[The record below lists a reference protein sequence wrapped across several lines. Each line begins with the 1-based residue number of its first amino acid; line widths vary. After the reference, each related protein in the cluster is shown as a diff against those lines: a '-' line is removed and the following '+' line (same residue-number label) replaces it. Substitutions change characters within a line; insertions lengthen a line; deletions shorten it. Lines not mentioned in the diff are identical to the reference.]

1 VPTANLFNDK
11 KVISHIPKMKF
22 NFTTTR
28 LAGLVSRKLALSF
41 LLVFFLFSC
50 AAPKQA
56 SPKPTLFLIGD
67 STVKNGKGKGDGGL
81 WGWGN
86 FLPDHFDTT
95 RIAVRNHALGGTS
108 SRTFQAL
115 GLWDKVLNQVR
126 PGDYVL
132 MQFGH
137 NDSSP
142 VNDTLRAR
150 GTIPGIGPERE
161 EIDNM
166 ITKKHEVVYTYGWY
180 LRKFI
185 NDTKAKGATPIVL
198 SPVPRNSW
206 NAGRASRNDQD
217 YGLWTRQVAQQE
229 KVWFIPLNKIIAD
242 RYEKEG
248 EGTVRARY
256 FNTQDHT
263 HTIEAGAKVNAQAV
277 VEGIKMNKELPL
289 NKYLTREA
297 RKRSAAIAD

>member
-1 VPTANLFNDK
+1 
-11 KVISHIPKMKF
+11 MKF
-22 NFTTTR
+22 HPHP
-28 LAGLVSRKLALSF
+28 AILVVKKLALPF
-41 LLVFFLFSC
+41 LLVLFLLSC

-56 SPKPTLFLIGD
+56 SRRPTLFLIGD

-86 FLPDHFDTT
+86 FLPSLFDTT
-95 RIAVRNHALGGTS
+95 KLAIRNHALGGTS
-108 SRTFQAL
+108 SRTYLAM
-115 GLWDKVLNQVR
+115 GLWDKVLAQLQ
-126 PGDYVL
+126 PGDYV
-132 MQFGH
+132 MIQFGH

-142 VNDTLRAR
+142 VNDNSRAR
-150 GTIPGIGPERE
+150 GTIRGLGPESE

-185 NDTKAKGATPIVL
+185 NDVRDKGATPVVL

-206 NAGRASRNDQD
+206 KDGKANRNDQD
-217 YGLWTRQVAQQE
+217 YGGWAREVALQE
-229 KVWFIPLNKIIAD
+229 KVFFIPLNKIIAD

-248 EGTVRARY
+248 ETSVRARY

-263 HTIEAGAKVNAQAV
+263 HTIEAGAQVNAEAV
-277 VEGIKMNKELPL
+277 VEGIKMNKALAL
-289 NKYLTREA
+289 NKYLSRAA
-297 RKRSAAIAD
+297 RKR

>member
-1 VPTANLFNDK
+1 
-11 KVISHIPKMKF
+11 MKRTLSL
-22 NFTTTR
+22 FTTV
-28 LAGLVSRKLALSF
+28 LSAKKLALA
-41 LLVFFLFSC
+41 LLLALFFISC

-56 SPKPTLFLIGD
+56 SRKPVLFLIGD

-86 FLPDHFDTT
+86 FLASHFDTS
-95 RIAVRNHALGGTS
+95 RISIRNHALGGTS

-115 GLWDKVLNQVR
+115 GLWDKVLAQLQ
-126 PGDYVL
+126 PGDYVM

-150 GTIPGIGPERE
+150 GTIRGIGNESE
-161 EIDNM
+161 EIDNL
-166 ITKKHEVVYTYGWY
+166 ITKKHEVVYSYGWY

-185 NDTKAKGATPIVL
+185 HDTKAKGATPIVL
-198 SPVPRNSW
+198 SPVPRNIW
-206 NAGRASRNDQD
+206 NQGRVGRNDQD

-229 KVWFIPLNKIIAD
+229 KVFFIPLNKIIAD

-248 EGTVRARY
+248 EAAVRARY
-256 FNTQDHT
+256 FNAKDHT
-263 HTIEAGAKVNAQAV
+263 HTLEAGAKVNAEAV
-277 VEGIKMNKELPL
+277 VEGIKMDKHFPL
-289 NKYLTREA
+289 NRYLTRQA
-297 RKRSAAIAD
+297 RKAKAF

>member
-1 VPTANLFNDK
+1 
-11 KVISHIPKMKF
+11 MKF
-22 NFTTTR
+22 NFTKTC
-28 LAGLVSRKLALSF
+28 LKMPVSKSLSVSCFFIILF
-41 LLVFFLFSC
+41 LLSC
-50 AAPKQA
+50 AAPRQA
-56 SPKPTLFLIGD
+56 SRKPTLFLIGD

-95 RIAVRNHALGGTS
+95 RLAVRNHALGGTS
-108 SRTFQAL
+108 SRTYQAM
-115 GLWDKVLNQVR
+115 GLWDKVLAQIQ
-126 PGDYVL
+126 PGDYVM

-142 VNDTLRAR
+142 VNDNSRAR
-150 GTIPGIGPERE
+150 GTIRGTGPESE
-161 EIDNM
+161 EIDNL

-206 NAGRASRNDQD
+206 KDGRASRNDQD
-217 YGLWTRQVAQQE
+217 YGLWTSQVAGQE
-229 KVWFIPLNKIIAD
+229 KVFFIPLNKLIAD
-242 RYEKEG
+242 RYEREG
-248 EGTVRARY
+248 EAAVRAAY

-263 HTIEAGAKVNAQAV
+263 HTIEAGAKVNAAAV
-277 VEGIKMNKELPL
+277 VEGIKMDKQMPL
-289 NKYLTREA
+289 NKFLTRQA
-297 RKRSAAIAD
+297 RKR

>member
-1 VPTANLFNDK
+1 MNL
-11 KVISHIPKMKF
+11 
-22 NFTTTR
+22 NFFQTIAAAR
-28 LAGLVSRKLALSF
+28 VLKSLVAA
-41 LLVFFLFSC
+41 FFLTFFFFSC
-50 AAPKQA
+50 MAPRQA
-56 SPKPTLFLIGD
+56 SHKPVLYLIGD

-95 RIAVRNHALGGTS
+95 RITIRNHALGGTS
-108 SRTFQAL
+108 SRTFQSM
-115 GLWDKVLNQVR
+115 GLWDKVLSRLQ
-126 PGDYVL
+126 PGDYVM

-142 VNDTLRAR
+142 VNDNSRAR
-150 GTIPGIGPERE
+150 GTIKGIGEESE

-185 NDTKAKGATPIVL
+185 RDAKAKGATAIVL

-206 NAGRASRNDQD
+206 QNGRVNRNDQD
-217 YGLWTRQVAQQE
+217 YGLWTRQVAAQE
-229 KVWFIPLNKIIAD
+229 EVFFIPLNQLIAD

-248 EGTVRARY
+248 ETAVRSRY
-256 FNTQDHT
+256 FNTRDHT
-263 HTIEAGAKVNAQAV
+263 HTIEAGARVNAAAV
-277 VEGIKMNKELPL
+277 VAGIKASKRMPL
-289 NKYLTREA
+289 NKYLTRQA
-297 RKRSAAIAD
+297 RKDAGFGVK